1 MTFVDLFVTGC
12 ATTPALHVIGVYEAQ
27 TPPGIDDRPWW
38 AKCVDDEKSKKSG
51 AVRTPL
57 SIESSIECH
66 QKHARKHAE
75 GEIVISVSDDSR
87 PIVLALTAYDRT
99 HWRVS
104 LKEGARLTKVILAGY
119 HSQRVPR
126 SRENSNGFGAYVP
139 DLPGC
144 VATAASRV
152 EVVALIRDAIEFHI
166 EGLRRA
172 GDHVPE
178 PASQGEVFDVQAA

>member
-27 TPPGIDDRPWW
+27 TPPSIDDGPWW

-57 SIESSIECH
+57 
-66 QKHARKHAE
+66 
-75 GEIVISVSDDSR
+75 
-87 PIVLALTAYDRT
+87 
-99 HWRVS
+99 
-104 LKEGARLTKVILAGY
+104 
-119 HSQRVPR
+119 
-126 SRENSNGFGAYVP
+126 
-139 DLPGC
+139 
-144 VATAASRV
+144 SRV

-172 GDHVPE
+172 GDNVPE